1 MLCVYQQKELRPCKV
16 KLFWFMIC
24 ICRLAWTNNKQLVK
38 NEVLSSRQELGDVFG
53 APIGPRNIIFLPVAS
68 CRKKN
73 VSGTTWCLEN
83 SIRSLHSVLRLGPV
97 SKLLK
102 PTINF
107 WDPTS
112 RQHHWS
118 RAITLHP
125 GSSDGTTESVVSV
138 TSVRVKT
145 KTATGYSLKTCSDWE
160 RHLVN
165 CLNNGTTKED
175 WKWALC
181 VEINCCQYPCP

>member
-1 MLCVYQQKELRPCKV
+1 MRFCRP
-16 KLFWFMIC
+16 
-24 ICRLAWTNNKQLVK
+24 
-38 NEVLSSRQELGDVFG
+38 G
-53 APIGPRNIIFLPVAS
+53 RNSMTFSGHPVVREISFFLPVAS

-73 VSGTTWCLEN
+73 VSGTTGCREN
-83 SIRSLHSVLRLGPV
+83 SVRSLHSVLRLGPV
-97 SKLLK
+97 LK
-102 PTINF
+102 PLKIYETHDKF
-107 WDPTS
+107 LRPTS
-112 RQHHWS
+112 RPTSFRYWS
-118 RAITLHP
+118 RAITLYP

-145 KTATGYSLKTCSDWE
+145 KTATGYSLKTWSDWE
-160 RHLVN
+160 RNLVN